1 MNLVLLHF
9 GDRDYEIAEADDD
22 WHLQRSVPVVW
33 GYEEYEEDD
42 YPYIGTTLS
51 RLRSSQELSKRVL
64 RSKGDEVVA
73 CIEKN
78 KKGGHLELVEGYPHV
93 LIACEF
99 FQAIQTLNSI

>member
-9 GDRDYEIAEADDD
+9 GDRDYEIAEADED

-33 GYEEYEEDD
+33 DDEEDESD
-42 YPYIGTTLS
+42 IPSTLG
-51 RLRSSQELSKRVL
+51 RLRSSQGLSKRVL

-78 KKGGHLELVEGYPHV
+78 KKGSHLELVEGYPHV
-93 LIACEF
+93 VIACEF

>member
-9 GDRDYEIAEADDD
+9 GDRDYEIAEADED

-33 GYEEYEEDD
+33 DDEEDESD
-42 YPYIGTTLS
+42 IPSTLGQ
-51 RLRSSQELSKRVL
+51 LRSSQELSKRVL
-64 RSKGDEVVA
+64 RSKGKEVA
-73 CIEKN
+73 YIEKR
-78 KKGGHLELVEGYPHV
+78 KKGGKLELVEGYPHV